1 MLLAF
6 SKIVWLLRCRYPFC
20 CKEVGLWNIYY
31 KHFMMNCCLL
41 RKSSKVELYYS
52 IFWLIRNFLTLFPE
66 SLFTILV
73 ISLKNV
79 HASFFAFAKWTIL
92 KEVESFFKIIKYW
105 NPARDWVDIF
115 PNVSPGALKLIE
127 ATVYILGVLFRVLFG
142 ILMEYL
148 T

>member
-1 MLLAF
+1 
-6 SKIVWLLRCRYPFC
+6 
-20 CKEVGLWNIYY
+20 
-31 KHFMMNCCLL
+31 
-41 RKSSKVELYYS
+41 
-52 IFWLIRNFLTLFPE
+52 
-66 SLFTILV
+66 LV